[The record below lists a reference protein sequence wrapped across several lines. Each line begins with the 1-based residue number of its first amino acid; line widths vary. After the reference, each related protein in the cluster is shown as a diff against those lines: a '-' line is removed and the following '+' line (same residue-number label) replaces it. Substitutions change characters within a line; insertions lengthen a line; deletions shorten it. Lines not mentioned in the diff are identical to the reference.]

1 MDKIE
6 GSKKAGIY
14 LPFIVSAAIIL
25 ADQITKA
32 IIVARIPEN
41 AIGSRLLNDFLW
53 IVHTKNLGI
62 AFSLGDTLSR
72 ALRVALFIVVPLA
85 AIVLAVAYC
94 LRTDKLTPFQRYV
107 IGAVVGGGLGN
118 LIDRIFR
125 PEGVVDFISLSLYGF
140 LGMDRFPTFNI
151 ADASISIGAV
161 LLALSS
167 FFPAKEP
174 ESEKS
179 D

>member
-1 MDKIE
+1 MGKIE
-6 GSKKAGIY
+6 GTKKTGVY
-14 LPFIVSAAIIL
+14 LPFIVSAVIIL

-32 IIVARIPEN
+32 IIVAQIPEN
-41 AIGSRLLNDFLW
+41 TIGSRLLNGFLW

-72 ALRVALFIVVPLA
+72 ALRIALFIIVPLA
-85 AIVLAVAYC
+85 AIALAIAYC

-107 IGAVVGGGLGN
+107 IGAIVGGGLGN
-118 LIDRIFR
+118 LVDRIFR

-151 ADASISIGAV
+151 ADASISVGAV

-167 FFPAKEP
+167 FFPAKDSK
-174 ESEKS
+174 SEKS